1 MANRYLCTW
10 CDVAHGLEQP
20 ASREWRGR
28 VRGVLHGLT
37 GLGRWTVSSRHCWH
51 YGCCAYFSLHY
62 VFATSLERRK
72 QFGGHH
78 PAKSLAKEPRLP
90 IPHHDR
96 HQIHDAFA
104 RRAAANAGQALD
116 ARKYVVGTT
125 WLRMAQLSTIRGCL
139 VTPESRPLDRLAAA
153 CLAVHPRLDCEPRG
167 YVFRAVVL
175 MEMGSEAVMV

>member
-1 MANRYLCTW
+1 MKKQHSLHHGHNHNPKQQQHNDQHQQDNNTIMRGHARRDRLYKAFY
-10 CDVAHGLEQP
+10 VARAQIAP
-20 ASREWRGR
+20 S
-28 VRGVLHGLT
+28 
-37 GLGRWTVSSRHCWH
+37 
-51 YGCCAYFSLHY
+51 FSLHY

-90 IPHHDR
+90 IPHHDW

-125 WLRMAQLSTIRGCL
+125 WLRMAQLSTIRGCH

-175 MEMGSEAVMV
+175 MEMETEAVMV